1 VRASLSA
8 VRGSLSIVTLA
19 AIALP
24 GCAAPIGTA
33 IVVGAMAAD
42 GINYYRMGPDGKT
55 PMYRAPE
62 LDPTRKV
69 NVQDCTKPVD
79 FSAGNL
85 SCR

>member
-1 VRASLSA
+1 
-8 VRGSLSIVTLA
+8 VRGFLLSVVALA
-19 AIALP
+19 AVAIS
-24 GCAAPIGTA
+24 GCAAPVAGA
-33 IVVGAMAAD
+33 IVVGTMVAD
-42 GINYYRMGPDGKT
+42 GVNYYRIGPDGKT

-62 LDPTRKV
+62 PDPTRKV

>member
-1 VRASLSA
+1 
-8 VRGSLSIVTLA
+8 VRGSLSIVVALA
-19 AIALP
+19 AIALS

-33 IVVGAMAAD
+33 IVVGTMAAD

-62 LDPTRKV
+62 PDPTRKV